1 MASDAT
7 YGHYRPD
14 IDGLRAVAIIAVV
27 LHHFRVPL
35 FEGGFVGVDVFFVIS
50 GYLITRIILAGVR
63 EGGFSFAR
71 FYERRA
77 RRLLPTLSVVL
88 AATFLAAFVVMT
100 PQDLEELSKSMVYT
114 LLFAANLYFA
124 DQGGYFS
131 PALEA
136 APLLHTW
143 SLAVEEQFYLLW
155 PAVLLLAARFGS
167 GAMRVATLAL
177 LLSSFAASVW
187 VLGEKPI
194 AAFFYPHTRVC
205 ELLVG
210 CVLALGAPQGGP
222 RMRAVAGISGL
233 GMILLA
239 IVLYDDRTPFPGAAA
254 IVPVLGAAL
263 VIWSG
268 AGSPALAPVSR
279 VLAWRPM
286 VFVGLVSYAWYL
298 WHWPMLVLY
307 RYVAEREVTRLETAA
322 LIAASFA
329 LAVVSWRY
337 LEQPVR
343 HGLRWKPRG
352 FALGSGAAVAAVL
365 LATAGAGYASHG
377 FIQRHP
383 GAVQDLAR
391 AKLMRMDDEPSCPRA
406 TAKDIVEGRVC
417 TIWHAGDAQRTI
429 LLWGDSHASVL
440 RNLVRDLARRAN
452 TNVMLITTPACP
464 PLIGVGRYRAKAGR
478 EPCEDLNNAV
488 ATLMQR
494 RTFSD
499 VILAARWNYYA
510 LGDGGKAAPQGEPHY
525 IRDAMSGEAS
535 LEENRAALARNLTPT
550 VAAVRASGAR
560 PWLVMEAPYVGYD
573 VPNRLARSLIR
584 GERDEALYG
593 AESAEETKRSAFMQ
607 RLVMRLPADIIEPAK
622 KLCAGERC
630 LAAEG
635 PRALYFDDNHLSL
648 AGATYLEPLFVG
660 LFEPA
665 PR

>member
-1 MASDAT
+1 MSSDAT
-7 YGHYRPD
+7 HRHYRPD

-27 LHHFRVPL
+27 LHHFNVPL

-50 GYLITRIILAGVR
+50 GYLITQIILAGL
-63 EGGFSFAR
+63 GDGSFTFAR

-88 AATFLAAFVVMT
+88 VATFLAAFVVMT
-100 PQDLEELSKSMVYT
+100 PQDLEELSKSMAYT

-155 PAVLLLAARFGS
+155 PAVLLLAARFGR
-167 GAMRVATLAL
+167 GVVRAATLL
-177 LLSSFAASVW
+177 LLVASFAASVA

-194 AAFFYPHTRVC
+194 AAFFYPHTRVW

-210 CVLALGAPQGGP
+210 CMLAIGVPQGGP
-222 RMRAVAGISGL
+222 RLRAVAGVGGL
-233 GMILLA
+233 AMILLSVG
-239 IVLYDDRTPFPGAAA
+239 IYDARTPFPGAAA
-254 IVPVLGAAL
+254 LVPVLGAAL
-263 VIWSG
+263 IVWSG
-268 AGSPALAPVSR
+268 AGGPALAPVSR
-279 VLAWRPM
+279 LLAVRPM

-307 RYVAEREVTRLETAA
+307 RYAVERDVTSLETTA

-329 LAVVSWRY
+329 LAVASWRY

-343 HGLRWKPRG
+343 HGLWWKPRR

-377 FIQRHP
+377 FIRRHP
-383 GAVQDLAR
+383 EAVQDLAR
-391 AKLMRMDDEPSCPRA
+391 AKLMRTDDEPSCPRA
-406 TAKDIVEGRVC
+406 TARDIADGRVC
-417 TIWHAGDAQRTI
+417 TIWSAGDAQRTI

-440 RNLVRDLARRAN
+440 RNLLRDLAQRADA
-452 TNVMLITTPACP
+452 NVVLVTTPACP
-464 PLIGVGRYRAKAGR
+464 PLIGVGRYRAKAGH
-478 EPCEDLNNAV
+478 EACADMNNAV
-488 ATLMQR
+488 AKLLQR

-499 VILAARWNYYA
+499 VVLAARWNYYA
-510 LGDGGKAAPQGEPHY
+510 LGARGEGPPNGELHY

-535 LEENRAALARNLTPT
+535 LEENRATLARNLTPT

-560 PWLVMEAPYVGYD
+560 PWLVMEVPYVGYD

-584 GERDEALYG
+584 GERDEAFYG
-593 AESAEETKRSAFMQ
+593 VASVEEAKRAAFMQ
-607 RLVMRLPADIIEPAK
+607 RLATGLPAKIIEPAK
-622 KLCAGERC
+622 RLCAGERC

-635 PRALYFDDNHLSL
+635 ARALYFDDNHLSL
-648 AGATYLEPLFVG
+648 AGAAYLEPLFAEV
-660 LFEPA
+660 FAAA
-665 PR
+665 PQ